1 MAGKKGSGDHISK
14 KSGEIHSFIVMDVLE
29 KAQAMERAGENVIH
43 MEVGEPDFDTPG
55 PIKQA
60 AIEAIEQGR
69 TKYTHSLGLIEL
81 RKAIAEYMA
90 EEYSISIEPNQAL
103 VTSGT
108 SNALFLALSAILD
121 AGNEV
126 IMADPGYSCY
136 PNFVTFLGGRPVT
149 VPVYEREKFMLSP
162 ERIEE
167 KITDRT
173 RAIIVNSPS
182 NPTGAAL
189 GRDAMRQIANLGP
202 IVISDEIY
210 NGLRYEGRS
219 SSMLEFTDNAI
230 VIDGFSKRLAMTGW
244 RLGYAIAPPA
254 YLRPMQKMQQNFNIS
269 ANSFVQWAGVVALK
283 EGAPYVKK
291 MRSVYDERRKFMV
304 DGLRKIGLKIPHPP
318 GGAFYLFVDFSHVGK
333 NSMAVANRILQEAK
347 VGVTPG
353 IDFGLGGEGFIRLS
367 YANSMENLTEGLRR
381 LEWFLGR

>member
-1 MAGKKGSGDHISK
+1 MAGGKGSGDHISK
-14 KSGEIHSFIVMDVLE
+14 KSGEIPSFIVMDVLE
-29 KAQAMERAGENVIH
+29 KAQAMERAGENIIH
-43 MEVGEPDFDTPG
+43 MEVGEPDFDTPE

-60 AIEAIEQGR
+60 AIEAINQGR
-69 TKYTHSLGLIEL
+69 TKYTLSLGLVEL

-90 EEYSISIEPNQAL
+90 SEYSVAIEPDQAL

-121 AGNEV
+121 AGDEV

-149 VPVYEREKFMLSP
+149 VPVYEREKFMMSP
-162 ERIEE
+162 DRIEE
-167 KITDRT
+167 RITDRT

-182 NPTGAAL
+182 NPTGAVL
-189 GRDAMRQIANLGP
+189 GRDAMKRIANLGP
-202 IVISDEIY
+202 LIISDEIY
-210 NGLRYEGRS
+210 NGLAYEGKS
-219 SSMLEFTDNAI
+219 HSMLEFTDNAI

-244 RLGYAIAPPA
+244 RLGYAIVPPA

-283 EGAPYVKK
+283 EGAPYVDK

-304 DGLRKIGLKIPHPP
+304 EGLRKIGLKIPHAP
-318 GGAFYLFVDFSHVGK
+318 GGAFYLFIDFSHIGE
-333 NSMAVANRILQEAK
+333 NSLEVASKILAEAK

-353 IDFGLGGEGFIRLS
+353 IDFGPGGEGFIRLS

-381 LEWFLGR
+381 LKRFLGR